1 MTKKSIGSTEFA
13 KGIQKYFL
21 TFFQGKKEE
30 GVSTL
35 FLIYRDCMT
44 KLCPHSFLDK
54 NVSGSLISESM
65 D

>member
-1 MTKKSIGSTEFA
+1 LGALNLQREYKNT
-13 KGIQKYFL
+13 FL
-21 TFFQGKKEE
+21 LFFKEKRRR
-30 GVSTL
+30 GYPLL

-54 NVSGSLISESM
+54 NVSGFLISESM